1 MSRVAVVGGG
11 ITGLAAAH
19 RLAQAGAEVVVVES
33 SERLGGKIWTQR
45 NDEVVS
51 EAGPDS
57 FLDREPWATSLCRE
71 LGLGP
76 ELVAPAHFGALIWTG
91 KRLGQLPAGFPHG
104 IPASPYRAWRS
115 GLLSAPGA
123 LRAYGDLFQP
133 RRLSGPDLSVASFV
147 VRRFGPEVL
156 EALVDPVLAGTRAG
170 EAEFLSL
177 AAATP
182 PVNSLA
188 RKHRSLILG
197 LRSQPQSG
205 PPPFLG
211 IRGGMDRL
219 VERLAG
225 VLEGRAR
232 LLTGTKAHRLSSS
245 SRGFELRLEPGAPIE
260 AEAVILAVPGYAA
273 AGLVTEL
280 SPRAAA
286 LLKRIEHAT
295 VVSATLAF
303 QPGAWAP
310 PPDTSGLLVSRN
322 AGRLLAACSWSSHK
336 WPESA
341 PADGSVVVRC
351 FAGRAGRHPALSAS
365 DQELTGRLAED
376 LRQVVGLDAP
386 LAHGRITRWER
397 GLPEYRVGHLELVAA
412 AERALAGHSRVALA
426 GSSYRGSGLPDCI
439 RQGQEAAEQVL
450 GQL

>member
-1 MSRVAVVGGG
+1 LSRVAVVGGG

-33 SERLGGKIWTQR
+33 SERLGGKIWTHR
-45 NDEVVS
+45 SDEVIS

-57 FLDREPWATSLCRE
+57 FLDREPWATSLCHE

-76 ELVAPAHFGALIWTG
+76 DLVAPAHFGALIWTG
-91 KRLGQLPAGFPHG
+91 KRLGQLPPGWPHG
-104 IPASPYRAWRS
+104 IPVSPYRAWRS

-123 LRAYGDLFQP
+123 LRAYADLFQP

-156 EALVDPVLAGTRAG
+156 EALVDPLLAGTRAG
-170 EAEFLSL
+170 QAESLSL

-182 PVNSLA
+182 PIDSLA
-188 RKHRSLILG
+188 RKNRSLILG
-197 LRSQPQSG
+197 LHSHAPSG

-232 LLTGTKAHRLSSS
+232 LQTGTIAQRLCSS
-245 SRGFELRLEPGAPIE
+245 SRGFELRLEPGASIE
-260 AEAVILAVPGYAA
+260 AEAVILAVPSYAA

-286 LLKRIEHAT
+286 HLKRIAHAT
-295 VVSATLAF
+295 VVSATLVF
-303 QPGAWAP
+303 EPGAWAP
-310 PPDTSGLLVSRN
+310 PEDTSGLLVSRK

-336 WPESA
+336 WPEGS

-351 FAGRAGRHPALSAS
+351 FAGRAGRHPAFAGS
-365 DQELTGRLAED
+365 DQELTRRLAED
-376 LRQVVGLDAP
+376 LRAVVGIDAP
-386 LAHGRITRWER
+386 LVHGRITRWER

-412 AERALAGHSRVALA
+412 AERALAGHFRVALA

-439 RQGQEAAEQVL
+439 RQGQEAAERVL
-450 GQL
+450 AQL